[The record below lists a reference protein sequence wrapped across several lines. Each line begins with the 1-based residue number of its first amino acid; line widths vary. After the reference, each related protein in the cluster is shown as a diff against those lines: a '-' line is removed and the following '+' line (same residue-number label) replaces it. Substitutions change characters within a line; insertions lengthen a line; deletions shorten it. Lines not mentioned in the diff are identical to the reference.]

1 MELKQ
6 VVTIVPS
13 SQYVDFQNTKTCWQ
27 HWVDP
32 QEPGWDL
39 SWSLS
44 WSLTWVL
51 SALPLSSFTSFNV
64 SQLSVRDPPGARLGA
79 WCLSLGS
86 NETPERGPLSHCL
99 V

>member
-1 MELKQ
+1 M
-6 VVTIVPS
+6 
-13 SQYVDFQNTKTCWQ
+13 
-27 HWVDP
+27 
-32 QEPGWDL
+32 
-39 SWSLS
+39 
-44 WSLTWVL
+44 L